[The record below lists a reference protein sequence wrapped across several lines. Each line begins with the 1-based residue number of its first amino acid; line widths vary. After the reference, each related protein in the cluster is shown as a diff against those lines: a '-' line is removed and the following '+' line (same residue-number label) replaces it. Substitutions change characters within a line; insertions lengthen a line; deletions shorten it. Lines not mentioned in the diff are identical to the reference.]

1 MKKSLFKLIVIFI
14 FLQFFSACKLKEKLV
29 YFNQTSNDSAPAT
42 VFSPI
47 KIKVDDY
54 LSVHVSD
61 LDNETVSL
69 FNPKLRIDNSEE
81 SGYLVDVTGQIA
93 LPVIG
98 KITISG
104 LTKEDAELLISSRL
118 KDYLKNP
125 IVQIRILNFKVTVL
139 GDVKSPGTF
148 NIKSQRMSVLDA
160 IGMAGDLKMNGS
172 RNNVLVLRD
181 ENGHKT
187 EYRLDLTSKSVLNSP
202 GYYLQQNDV
211 VYVEPNF
218 NSRLEGSFLK
228 SNGQIFVSALAP
240 ILSIII
246 ILRQ

>member
-14 FLQFFSACKLKEKLV
+14 FLQLFSACKLKEKLV
-29 YFNQTSNDSAPAT
+29 YFNQTSNDSEPAT

>member
-1 MKKSLFKLIVIFI
+1 MKKSLIKFISLFIVLHIF
-14 FLQFFSACKLKEKLV
+14 SSCKLKEKLV
-29 YFNQTSNDSAPAT
+29 YFNKNSIDSTSKT
-42 VFSPI
+42 VFNPI
-47 KIKVDDY
+47 KIKIDDY

-69 FNPKLRIDNSEE
+69 FNPKLRGDNTEE
-81 SGYLVDVTGQIA
+81 FGYLVDFNGQIA

-98 KITISG
+98 KISISG
-104 LTKEDAELLISSRL
+104 LTKEEAELLITSKL

-148 NIKSQRMSVLDA
+148 DIKSQRLSVLDA
-160 IGMAGDLKMNGS
+160 IGMAGDLKINGL
-172 RNNVLVLRD
+172 RKNVLVLRD
-181 ENGHKT
+181 ENGIKT
-187 EYRLDLTSKSVLNSP
+187 EYRLDLTSKSFLSSP
-202 GYYLQQNDV
+202 VYYLQQNDV
-211 VYVEPNF
+211 VYVEPSF

-228 SNGQIFVSALAP
+228 TNGQIFVSALAP